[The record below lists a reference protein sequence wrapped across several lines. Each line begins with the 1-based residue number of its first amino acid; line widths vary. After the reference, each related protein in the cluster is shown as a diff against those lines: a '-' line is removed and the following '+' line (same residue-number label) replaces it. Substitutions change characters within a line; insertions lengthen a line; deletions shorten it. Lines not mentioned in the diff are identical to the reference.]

1 MMERK
6 YWVPA
11 LEKAHKVLDAI
22 AQEPA
27 RLKLTDLCSR
37 LGISKSTMFS
47 LLGTMET
54 LGWLRRLPNDT
65 YVLGKYYGYL
75 GNAFFRQYDLVA
87 AFGQEARPVMQRLG
101 ESIQLATLDGNEVLY
116 LAKETAPTP
125 VQMVAGPGVRVPAH
139 ATGLGKTLLAW
150 LPEEELLKLYPEEK
164 LKTLTEYT
172 ISTRGDLMRHLAAVR
187 EQGYA
192 IDNQECVMGFHCVAA
207 PVRQADGQV
216 MAAVSASIPAHL
228 WEQKKD
234 QARAEILALAER
246 LSLNRP

>member
-1 MMERK
+1 MDRK

-11 LEKAHKVLDAI
+11 LERAHRVLEAI
-22 AQEPA
+22 AREPA
-27 RLKLTDLCSR
+27 RLKLSDLCKR

-47 LLGTMET
+47 LLGTMEQ
-54 LGWLRRLPNDT
+54 LGWLQRLPNDT

-87 AFGQEARPVMQRLG
+87 AFSQEARRVMERLG

-139 ATGLGKTLLAW
+139 ATGLGKVLLAW
-150 LPEEELLKLYPEEK
+150 QPEEEVHRLYPEEN
-164 LKTLTEYT
+164 LITLTRYT
-172 ISTRGDLMRHLAAVR
+172 ISSRSELLRQLETVR
-187 EQGYA
+187 RQGYA

-216 MAAVSASIPAHL
+216 MAAASVSIPAHL

-234 QARAEILALAER
+234 RALEEILALAER